1 MSLHRI
7 LSIAYRT
14 LIIAGILAFVYFFR
28 GYILSSLLPFLIAM
42 ILAGMMEPAVNFL
55 DRYLRVGRTAAT
67 TAVFVLVL
75 IIGGYLTTLMT
86 AKVIAEIIDMG
97 ERAGAYQ
104 TQFTNIT
111 KDILDRLAE
120 VSEAELLPAEIQQ
133 SIEESIEELGK
144 RGGELIKTVVTW
156 IQTTASSIPS
166 LILVITVTL
175 LATFFMAKD
184 RALIYQSIVM
194 ITPVAWREKVR
205 SAQDRMVQDFI
216 AFAKGQLIIL
226 AITTAVAALG
236 LYLLGIR
243 YWMTLSIL
251 AGILDF
257 IPVVGPGFLFMP
269 WAGVSLVLGDT
280 SLAIALA
287 IIYLAVF
294 GVRQIFQTKV
304 LGDSIGVHPLLM
316 LISIYGGIVWFGVYG
331 LLIGPVLIIIGRAL
345 INSGIIPWPEPV
357 QSDFEP
363 VHTETQRVSD
373 ESEQHASRAV
383 RKGT

>member
-194 ITPVAWREKVR
+194 ITPVAWRERFARPKIALCKTLLPSPKGSCHSRHHHGGSGAGLVPSRHSLLDDAQHSCRHPRLYSCSR
-205 SAQDRMVQDFI
+205 SRISVH
-216 AFAKGQLIIL
+216 
-226 AITTAVAALG
+226 ALG
-236 LYLLGIR
+236 R
-243 YWMTLSIL
+243 RQ
-251 AGILDF
+251 
-257 IPVVGPGFLFMP
+257 
-269 WAGVSLVLGDT
+269 
-280 SLAIALA
+280 
-287 IIYLAVF
+287 F
-294 GVRQIFQTKV
+294 GT
-304 LGDSIGVHPLLM
+304 
-316 LISIYGGIVWFGVYG
+316 W
-331 LLIGPVLIIIGRAL
+331 
-345 INSGIIPWPEPV
+345 
-357 QSDFEP
+357 
-363 VHTETQRVSD
+363 
-373 ESEQHASRAV
+373 
-383 RKGT
+383 